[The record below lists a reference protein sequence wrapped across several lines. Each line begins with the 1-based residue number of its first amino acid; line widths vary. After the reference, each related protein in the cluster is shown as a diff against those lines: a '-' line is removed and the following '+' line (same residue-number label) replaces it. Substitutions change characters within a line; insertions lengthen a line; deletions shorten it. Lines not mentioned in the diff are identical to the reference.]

1 MHVSLGDLSG
11 KSNLT
16 AGAEQVVIN
25 GLGVGPSFL
34 AVRNS
39 KIAELNFNASNGR
52 RLDLTIKQLP
62 GDQARF
68 ELSPR
73 MDLSL
78 AFRFKAVA
86 AELTEAPPEYVLDE
100 TYTVSMSGA
109 SPVVVET
116 VASSPTA
123 DGGFRM
129 TAGSLTLSTSA
140 SAAATVQVP
149 TGKCLGENPDPAPG
163 AHPLL
168 GGLMAV
174 DCQ

>member
-1 MHVSLGDLSG
+1 
-11 KSNLT
+11 
-16 AGAEQVVIN
+16 
-25 GLGVGPSFL
+25 
-34 AVRNS
+34 VRGT
-39 KIAELNFNASNGR
+39 KIGELNFNASNGR
-52 RLDLTIKQLP
+52 KMDLTIKQLP

-73 MDLSL
+73 LDLSL

-86 AELTEAPPEYVLDE
+86 AELAEAPPEYVLDE

-116 VASSPTA
+116 VAKSMTGP
-123 DGGFRM
+123 GGFRM
-129 TAGSLTLSTSA
+129 TAGSLNLSTSS

-168 GGLMAV
+168 GSFTAV